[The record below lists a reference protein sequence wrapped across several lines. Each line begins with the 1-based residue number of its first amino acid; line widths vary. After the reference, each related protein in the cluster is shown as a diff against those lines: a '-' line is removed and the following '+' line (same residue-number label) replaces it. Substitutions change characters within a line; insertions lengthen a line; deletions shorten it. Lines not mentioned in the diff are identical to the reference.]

1 MTRRFLSPWQC
12 DSDSDYYAQFE
23 EPEYEPDEPEEDCP
37 YHCSENLEVVW
48 EVQQ

>member
-1 MTRRFLSPWQC
+1 MKRYLNPWQC
-12 DSDSDYYAQFE
+12 DSDYDYYDQFNQAPEE
-23 EPEYEPDEPEEDCP
+23 EPEDDDCP